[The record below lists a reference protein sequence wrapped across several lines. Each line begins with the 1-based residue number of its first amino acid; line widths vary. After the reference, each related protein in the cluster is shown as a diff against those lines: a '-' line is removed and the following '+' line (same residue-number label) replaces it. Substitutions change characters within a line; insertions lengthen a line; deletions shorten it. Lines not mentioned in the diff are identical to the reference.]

1 MFDDKEKQVLIKQ
14 TKIKQDYLMWLSLKT
29 SPQLE
34 ETGFQKRAHQ
44 VTLNNYEKRN
54 MMSW

>member
-34 ETGFQKRAHQ
+34 ETGF
-44 VTLNNYEKRN
+44 
-54 MMSW
+54 